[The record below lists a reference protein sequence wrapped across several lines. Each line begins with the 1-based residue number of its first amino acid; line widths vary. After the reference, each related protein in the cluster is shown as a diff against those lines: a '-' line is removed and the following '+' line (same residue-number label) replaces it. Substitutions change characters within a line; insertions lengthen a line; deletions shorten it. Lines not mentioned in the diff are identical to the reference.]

1 MTLAQGIGAS
11 IAQMRAGTALPPVDV
26 DITKKILTMRTQLD
40 TGHTRRRGTQHCGC
54 ARQTLESY
62 LMETQDARSVPTT
75 TRPKPGA
82 LSGLRVLELAD
93 EQAEYCGLALAGLG
107 AEVIKV
113 EPPGGNTTRHIG
125 PFYKDRHDP
134 ERSLFFWQYNRG
146 KRSIVLDLQQAQD
159 RETFHSLLATADVFL
174 ESTPPGTLNSVGLG
188 SDALRQ
194 QYPTLIVARMSPFG
208 DHGPWA
214 HFKGSDLIHLALG
227 GVMMNCG
234 YDPAPGG
241 KYDLPPIAPQMW
253 HAYHIAGEQLAMGI
267 LAALLYRWRTGQGQY
282 LSCAV
287 HEAVAK
293 CTEVDLM
300 SWVLRHAPVLRQTC
314 RHARETVSAFP
325 SIVHTKD
332 GRWVMAN
339 LGTRPGD
346 TARLIALLERYGI
359 DAGLSAEQSA
369 APQGGRFVPGTG
381 PETASQGVNPMEA
394 VQRFVRAFTYENV
407 PWREAQEAG
416 MLWAPLRKPHENAL
430 DPHWLARTSCVD
442 VPHPELG
449 RSFRYA
455 TSKWL
460 ATATAWSVGR
470 RAPLLH
476 EDAQLVTQPPQR
488 AVPTL
493 APTPRGTAS
502 EGLSPHRKPFPLHG
516 IRILDFTWFLA
527 SAGGTR
533 FLSAFGAESIKVE
546 LKSHPDTRMAA
557 MAPVGGREAR
567 AKATAPLRPVSDPDM
582 GGQFNNKNPGKRGI
596 SLNVRHPKGLEIAKR
611 LVAMSDIVAE
621 GFSPGVLDNWGLGYD
636 VLRSIKPDIIYA
648 QQSGMG
654 AQGVYGRFR
663 TVGPIANAFAGLS
676 EMSGLPEPAMP
687 AGWGYSYL
695 DWMGAYSFALAML
708 SALFHRER
716 TGEGQWVDASQSE
729 VGLFISGTTLL
740 DWSANGRIWTRT
752 GNRSPNKPA
761 APHGVYPCAGEDR
774 WLTIACFTEPEWRAL
789 IDVAGHPAW
798 AADPRFTALAGRL
811 AHQDA
816 LDALVAEWTRPLD
829 AYQTMHRLQQAGVP
843 AGVCQTAEDRCDHD
857 PQLAALNWLTEV
869 TGTKIGRWPVAE
881 VAVKMSESPPY
892 IGGRLDRGAPCYGED
907 NHYVYGELLGMS
919 ADEITALADEGVI

>member
-1 MTLAQGIGAS
+1 MAAQ
-11 IAQMRAGTALPPVDV
+11 D
-26 DITKKILTMRTQLD
+26 
-40 TGHTRRRGTQHCGC
+40 
-54 ARQTLESY
+54 E
-62 LMETQDARSVPTT
+62 RSVENTGTPS
-75 TRPKPGA
+75 RGA
-82 LSGLRVLELAD
+82 LTGLRVIELAD

-113 EPPGGNTTRHIG
+113 EPSGGNPTRRIG
-125 PFYKDRHDP
+125 PFYEDRADP

-146 KRSIVLDLQQAQD
+146 KRSIVLDLQRPEDRDRFQA
-159 RETFHSLLATADVFL
+159 LLATADVLL
-174 ESTPPGTLNSVGLG
+174 ESTPRGELDNLGLG
-188 SDALRQ
+188 ADTLLQ
-194 QYPTLIVARMSPFG
+194 QWPTLIVARMSPFG
-208 DHGPWA
+208 DDGPWA
-214 HFKGSDLIHLALG
+214 DFKGSDLVHLALG

-234 YDPAPGG
+234 YDPAPDG

-253 HAYHIAGEQLAMGI
+253 HAYHIAGEQLAMAI
-267 LAALLYRWRTGQGQY
+267 LAALIFRWRTGRGQK

-287 HEAVAK
+287 HEAVSK

-300 SWVLRHAPVLRQTC
+300 SWVMRHVLVLRQTC
-314 RHARETVSAFP
+314 RHARETVSPFP
-325 SIVHTKD
+325 TIVHTKD

-346 TARLIALLERYGI
+346 VVRLLDLVQKYGL
-359 DAGLSAEQSA
+359 AANLNPEQLA
-369 APQGGRFVPGTG
+369 APQGGRFIPGTA
-381 PETASQGVNPMEA
+381 PETAAQGTHPMEV
-394 VQRFVRAFTYENV
+394 VQRFVRAFTYKNV

-416 MLWAPLRKPHENAL
+416 MLWSPLRKPHENAL
-430 DPHWLARTSCVD
+430 DPHWQARRSVTDIV
-442 VPHPELG
+442 HPELG
-449 RSFRYA
+449 RAFRYA

-460 ATATAWSVGR
+460 GTATSWTVGR
-470 RAPLLH
+470 RAPLLN
-476 EDAQLVTQPPQR
+476 EDAQTLPPSPAR
-488 AVPTL
+488 RDRPAIDAAARWPV
-493 APTPRGTAS
+493 A
-502 EGLSPHRKPFPLHG
+502 EELSPHGKPFPLHG

-557 MAPVGGREAR
+557 MAPIGGRTAR
-567 AKATAPLRPVSDPDM
+567 ERATGPLPGVTDPDM

-611 LVAMSDIVAE
+611 LVGMSDIVAE
-621 GFSPGVLDNWGLGYD
+621 GFSPGVLDSWGLGYN
-636 VLRSIKPDIIYA
+636 VLRAIKPDIIYV

-654 AQGVYGRFR
+654 AQGTYGRFR

-708 SALFHRER
+708 SGLYHRAR
-716 TGEGQWVDASQSE
+716 TGEGQWIDASQSE

-740 DWSANGRIWTRT
+740 DWSANGRIWTRY
-752 GNRSPNKPA
+752 GNRSPYKPA

-774 WLTIACFTEPEWRAL
+774 WITIACFTEDEWRAL
-789 IDVAGHPAW
+789 TQVAGHPEW
-798 AADPRFTALAGRL
+798 ANDPRFIDLAARL

-816 LDALVAEWTRPLD
+816 LDTLVGEWTQIQETYD
-829 AYQTMHRLQQAGVP
+829 VMYRLQQAGVP

-857 PQLAALNWLTEV
+857 PQLAALKWLTEV

-881 VAVKMSESPPY
+881 VAVKMSESPAY

-907 NHYVYGELLGMS
+907 NDYVYGELLGMS
-919 ADEITALADEGVI
+919 PQEIKELAEEGVI